1 MASSPGALA
10 AAGSWWVSEPCLW
23 GGLAALFVG
32 LALGQALRACVPI
45 HEPRVRSLHA
55 RPHRI
60 ARSIAFLSL
69 GLLALVGLLVFVD
82 KAVLAEALS
91 ASFSRGGMVLLPW
104 ACVVALI
111 GLLSGFRPFVLGLP
125 LAFMAALAC
134 VLLSL
139 CLEGWLPFRA
149 AGGEGYRIARLLPYE
164 VGASSF
170 RGQLETAER
179 DSVPVLQE
187 LSFDSNS
194 VALSAESLELSGPLG
209 LAAKA
214 LTRSGGASGPGNGS
228 ASARFY
234 RIVGIVAP
242 GGREK
247 SFVSPPRTSILNALV
262 PKEAGS
268 ALYGTVKKNRRVS
281 EFSVLLA
288 LEPVVFSL
296 DSDALRVL
304 RK

>member
-10 AAGSWWVSEPCLW
+10 AAGFWWAGEPCLW

-32 LALGQALRACVPI
+32 IALGQALRACIPI
-45 HEPRVRSLHA
+45 HETRVRSLGA
-55 RPHRI
+55 RPARI
-60 ARSIAFLSL
+60 ARAIAFFSL
-69 GLLALVGLLVFVD
+69 GLLASVGLLVFVD
-82 KAVLAEALS
+82 KALLTEALS

-104 ACVVALI
+104 ACAAALV
-111 GLLSGFRPFVLGLP
+111 GLLAGFRPIVLGLP
-125 LAFMAALAC
+125 LAFLAAVASI
-134 VLLSL
+134 LLSL
-139 CLEGWLPFRA
+139 CLDGWLPLRA

-187 LSFDSNS
+187 ISFDSS
-194 VALSAESLELSGPLG
+194 AVALSAESLELTGPLG

-214 LTRSGGASGPGNGS
+214 FARSGGASLPGS
-228 ASARFY
+228 ATFY
-234 RIVGIVAP
+234 RIVGLVAP

-247 SFVSPPRTSILNALV
+247 AFAVPPRATLLEALI
-262 PKEAGS
+262 PDASGS
-268 ALYGTVKKNRRVS
+268 ALYGTVKKARFAS
-281 EFSVLLA
+281 DFSPLLP
-288 LEPVVFSL
+288 LEPIVFSI
-296 DSDALRVL
+296 DAGSLRVL